1 MSTGGGE
8 GRTTT
13 STTGSCGCPLHNV
26 TVIVPYSDFWQAK
39 SSTFTFYTH
48 IYPTSWPAKA
58 SFQWLME
65 EHGDIKCFWR
75 SGWFIVMGRS
85 GMINLLINFRQHLM
99 TCLTL
104 IQLCGSELMQNIW
117 QEDWKMVLVCSELHY
132 FNLYCCFYWKL
143 LNYLVRWR
151 TDYYMSY
158 AAKARRKL
166 SL

>member
-1 MSTGGGE
+1 MPAANCDCYCSIFGF
-8 GRTTT
+8 
-13 STTGSCGCPLHNV
+13 LV
-26 TVIVPYSDFWQAK
+26 K
-39 SSTFTFYTH
+39 SSTITFYTN
-48 IYPTSWPAKA
+48 IYSTSWPAKA
-58 SFQWLME
+58 SFQRLMK
-65 EHGDIKCFWR
+65 EHSDIKCSWR
-75 SGWFIVMGRS
+75 SGWFIVTGGS

-99 TCLTL
+99 TCLTSL

-117 QEDWKMVLVCSELHY
+117 QEDWKMVLVCSEVHY
-132 FNLYCCFYWKL
+132 FNLCSCFYWKL